1 MEIETTK
8 KVFTKREN
16 THLAKQGT
24 ENMRNRRKNHKK
36 KRNPVYKKAEKNK
49 MLCEENY
56 FSNFT
61 EKIEKAR
68 NKTSNDLALYLIQI
82 LKEEN
87 VFFFHFFY
95 YFSLKN
101 EKKSL
106 IYRGI

>member
-8 KVFTKREN
+8 KTETTKKKAFTNREN
-16 THLAKQGT
+16 THLAKQGA

-36 KRNPVYKKAEKNK
+36 KRNPAYKKVEKNK

-87 VFFFHFFY
+87 VFFSLFY
-95 YFSLKN
+95 
-101 EKKSL
+101 
-106 IYRGI
+106 

>member
-8 KVFTKREN
+8 KAFTKREN
-16 THLAKQGT
+16 THLAKQGA
-24 ENMRNRRKNHKK
+24 ENNRNRRKNHKK
-36 KRNPVYKKAEKNK
+36 KRNPAYKKAEKGK

-68 NKTSNDLALYLIQI
+68 NKTCNDLALYLIQI

-87 VFFFHFFY
+87 VFFF
-95 YFSLKN
+95 SLFCDF
-101 EKKSL
+101 
-106 IYRGI
+106 